1 VSVRALIAEYMAKHG
16 RSFAALQALLQA
28 SVAIAVPLGSSA
40 TIADLLDMLATEM
53 ERTL

>member
-1 VSVRALIAEYMAKHG
+1 MSVQILIAEYMAKHG
-16 RSFAALQALLQA
+16 RSFATLQALLQA

-40 TIADLLDMLATEM
+40 SIADFLDMLATEV